1 MHRKWL
7 LGALALS
14 ALAACS
20 SDSDPDSDD
29 GAACAGALPVAVD
42 DQGEIRRGGIVTL
55 DVLANDSDPGCGDIR
70 IVSIGDAAH
79 GNVAIDEGR
88 LVYMPSRNYI
98 GADSF
103 SYTIANDEG
112 EDTAE
117 VAISVFESLTLEGR
131 VELHSGVNL
140 SDFTQADVTLTY
152 GDDVAEGTVND
163 EGEYTLSL
171 RVYDTEDLTWGRLDV
186 VLGYSEEGQ
195 STTLRSELH
204 SWLPPHVELLESAE
218 LLPAGNGSEAYTVR
232 GSAQPGLKVTAFSSA
247 FYALSQPY
255 AQAFDESSEAS
266 FADVLSEAALT
277 IDARLLQDIAGLNA
291 SLVDGVRGLHD
302 IRVPSAAT
310 NFVGLV
316 NDSSRL
322 TTALEQV
329 KALDKQPQFSRDV
342 FSPVNAL
349 DLQGR
354 HLQLDAQLVQWLRAY
369 GYTWKFGVNDL
380 ARTQAAQA
388 PALATYV
395 LAGENLY
402 FSHLLDAARLLYAD
416 SRSMWFS
423 ATDANSNPLTFRL
436 MKDTAFKPSK
446 ESFDLTQDWVMPATA
461 GQAMEVKYRF
471 HEDGTFTTSH
481 SNWLD
486 DAALQSGTWALKE
499 EGTSLV
505 LTQDDT
511 EVRVQRLVSS
521 GRLPLVMLEDMQ
533 NQSLRIGP
541 AMAVEAEVGVV
552 SRLTSRR
559 LLSLFE
565 VRGPEHWREGEL
577 VGTPEVDVT
586 FLSSTGGT
594 ISQRTYSYG
603 FDWQVE
609 QRSDI
614 AEVIVMQGQSAG
626 ELELEQ
632 RLYWLPLRH
641 ENGRLTVLEWA
652 RLYTGRGSIQ
662 LSTPPRI
669 NIYCEA
675 SACAL

>member
-1 MHRKWL
+1 MQRNRL
-7 LGALALS
+7 LGVLALTV
-14 ALAACS
+14 LAACS
-20 SDSDPDSDD
+20 SDSDDEVSCT
-29 GAACAGALPVAVD
+29 AAPVAVD
-42 DQGEIRRGGIVTL
+42 DQGEVRRGGIVTL
-55 DVLANDSDPGCGDIR
+55 DVLANDSNPGCGDLR
-70 IVSIGDAAH
+70 IVSIGDAAQ
-79 GNVAIDEGR
+79 GNVAIDDGR

-103 SYTIANDEG
+103 SYTIANDQG

-117 VAISVFESLTLEGR
+117 VEINVFESLTLEGR
-131 VELHSGVNL
+131 VELHNGVSL
-140 SDFTQADVTLTY
+140 SDFTQADVTLSY
-152 GDDVAEGTVND
+152 GDELAETSVND
-163 EGEYTLSL
+163 DGEYTLSI
-171 RVYDTEDLTWGRLDV
+171 RVYDTEDLTWGRLQV

-195 STTLRSELH
+195 SSTLRSELH
-204 SWLPPHVELLESAE
+204 SWLPPHAELLESAE
-218 LLPAGNGSEAYTVR
+218 LLPAGNGSEAYTVLA
-232 GSAQPGLKVTAFSSA
+232 SALPGLKLTSFSSA

-255 AQAFDESSEAS
+255 VAAFDESSETS
-266 FADVLSEAALT
+266 FADVLSQAALT

-291 SLVDGVRGLHD
+291 SLIDGVRGLHD

-316 NDSSRL
+316 SDSSRL
-322 TTALEQV
+322 ATALEQV
-329 KALDKQPQFSRDV
+329 NALDEQPQFSSDV

-354 HLQLDAQLVQWLRAY
+354 HLQLDAQLLQWLRAY
-369 GYTWKFGVNDL
+369 GYTWKFAVNEL

-395 LAGENLY
+395 KARENLY

-436 MKDTAFKPSK
+436 MKDSAFKPSK
-446 ESFDLTQDWVMPATA
+446 ETFDLTQAWVMPATA
-461 GQAMEVKYRF
+461 GPAMEVKYRF

-481 SNWLD
+481 ASWLD
-486 DAALQSGTWALKE
+486 EHALQSGTWSLSE
-499 EGTSLV
+499 QGTTLT

-552 SRLTSRR
+552 SQLASKRLF
-559 LLSLFE
+559 SLFE
-565 VRGPEHWREGEL
+565 VRGPQHWREGEL

-586 FLSSTGGT
+586 FLSHGQGSMNRRGYTFGFTWQAG
-594 ISQRTYSYG
+594 SQSGIT
-603 FDWQVE
+603 
-609 QRSDI
+609 
-614 AEVIVMQGQSAG
+614 EVLTLRGDANLG
-626 ELELEQ
+626 LEE
-632 RLYWLPLRH
+632 RFYWLPLRS
-641 ENGRLTVLEWA
+641 ESGRLTVLEWS
-652 RLYTGRGSIQ
+652 RTYSDRGSIQ
-662 LSTPPRI
+662 LSTQPRI
-669 NIYCEA
+669 NVYCQD
-675 SACAL
+675 SACSL